1 MIAIIAE
8 ALAGSLGISQH
19 HYITT
24 YIIPSLYY
32 YIYSSLTMF
41 LHM

>member
-24 YIIPSLYY
+24 YIMPSLYY
-32 YIYSSLTMF
+32 YIYSALTML